1 MPPGSGMK
9 TQTPLLETLL
19 EARPPEAEAASEG
32 MIVAVVLSLADD
44 AAHVE
49 ITLAGAACRAA
60 IAVSCLIR
68 PVPGDRVLVYR
79 SGGEAFVLSVLE
91 RSGPNYGT
99 LALPGH
105 GNLAVEGET
114 LSLHARQRLA
124 LRADSLDIQAR
135 MLAFVA
141 DKTTWLS
148 KALTAIVERWHTSA
162 KTQEV
167 ITDSLTV
174 KAVNRITIVDE
185 VDTLRAQT
193 QSIKIAGVA
202 SETAQSKVIAVT
214 EDLRMDGKRIT
225 MG

>member
-1 MPPGSGMK
+1 MK
-9 TQTPLLETLL
+9 AQTPLLETLL
-19 EARPPEAEAASEG
+19 EARPPEAAAAVEG
-32 MIVAVVLSLADD
+32 MAVAAVLSLADD

-49 ITLAGAACRAA
+49 LALAGAACRAA
-60 IAVSCLIR
+60 VAVSCLIR
-68 PVPGDRVLVYR
+68 PAPGDRVLVYR
-79 SGGEAFVLSVLE
+79 GGGEVFVLSVLE

-105 GNLAVEGET
+105 GNLVVEGET
-114 LSLHARQRLA
+114 LSLSARQRLA
-124 LRADSLDIQAR
+124 LRADSLDIQAKG
-135 MLAFVA
+135 LTFIA

-162 KTQEV
+162 KTHEV
-167 ITDSLTV
+167 STDDLTV
-174 KAVNRITIVDE
+174 KAVNRVTIVDE

-193 QSIKIAGVA
+193 QSTRIAGVA